1 MLRILHDT
9 KYDFIKHW
17 KTAVGATIAFIV
29 LGFGL
34 MGYHKARTGAAINYS
49 IEFTG
54 GTVVQLKFAQPA
66 QADAVRSAVDAAGFT
81 GSEIASFGSPAD
93 YLIKVPPKAGATS
106 APDAPATGQQIVAQ
120 LAKTIPGNPAR
131 VERAE
136 SVGPRVGAELKTKA
150 LTAIL
155 ISFLVTLMAG
165 IVASLFTSIFVVRT
179 FYLMWLNRT
188 RGAQTLSI

>member
-17 KTAVGATIAFIV
+17 KTAVAATIAFIV

-34 MGYHKARTGAAINYS
+34 MLYHKERTGEAINYS

-66 QADAVRSAVDAAGFT
+66 HADAVRAAVDAAGFN
-81 GSEIASFGSPAD
+81 GSEIASFGSTAD
-93 YLIKVPPKAGATS
+93 YIVKVPPKPGATS
-106 APDAPATGQQIVAQ
+106 APDAPALGEQLRAE

-136 SVGPRVGAELKTKA
+136 SVGPRVGAE
-150 LTAIL
+150 
-155 ISFLVTLMAG
+155 
-165 IVASLFTSIFVVRT
+165 
-179 FYLMWLNRT
+179 
-188 RGAQTLSI
+188 